1 MDKKIAKAPRVRL
14 HYSASDR
21 AGTWQELT
29 DRERDEHLSPSQ
41 RGALGFPSFGWEHRY
56 VPASV
61 ASNMLGV
68 STAQFRK
75 LIRKHA
81 PEIDLLEIKG
91 RRLFLTRD
99 VLLMKADLPRG
110 RGTGVR

>member
-1 MDKKIAKAPRVRL
+1 MDRTIAKRRRIRL
-14 HYSASDR
+14 RDPVSER

-29 DRERDEHLSPSQ
+29 DCVRDELLSPSQ
-41 RGALGFPSFGWEHRY
+41 RRALGFPSFGWEHRY

-61 ASNMLGV
+61 AANMLGV

-75 LIRKHA
+75 LIRKQA
-81 PEIDLLEIKG
+81 PEIDQLEIKG

-99 VLLMKADLPRG
+99 VLLMKADLLRG